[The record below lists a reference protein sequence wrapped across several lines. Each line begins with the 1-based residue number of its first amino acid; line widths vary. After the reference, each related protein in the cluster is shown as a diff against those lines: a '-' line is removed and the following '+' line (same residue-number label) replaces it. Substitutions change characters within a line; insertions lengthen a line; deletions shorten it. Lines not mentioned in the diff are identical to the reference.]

1 MAKVDY
7 PCVKR
12 VTKGLYKIKPGRYS
26 AFSYLITDEVNVL
39 IDTGLMSDYPRLEE
53 GLFELGLGPEDID
66 IVLNTHEH
74 CDHVGGNLYL
84 QESSLI
90 GAYKYS
96 AVKILYGDD
105 EVMRCRHHGEP
116 FPGSR
121 VHLWLNNADII
132 NAGSWMLKVI
142 HTPGH
147 TSGSMCLYE
156 PRRRILFSGD
166 TLFANGTASN
176 IYDSGSLGEY
186 FNSLRLLK
194 TLKVDLLLPGHGW
207 ESRNV
212 ERDIELTI
220 EKVIQR
226 FPNRKYLLRLLGEKD
241 KVYMDEERS

>member
-1 MAKVDY
+1 MLGREY
-7 PCVKR
+7 PR
-12 VTKGLYKIKPGRYS
+12 VERVGNDLYKIKAGRYS
-26 AFSYLITDEVNVL
+26 AFSYLITADINVL

-53 GLFELGLGPEDID
+53 AFLELGLRPKDLD

-84 QESSLI
+84 QDVAVI
-90 GAYKYS
+90 GAYKYA
-96 AVKILYGDD
+96 AVKIRYGDD
-105 EVMRCRHHGEP
+105 EVMRCRHHGEL
-116 FPGSR
+116 FPGSK
-121 VHLWLNNADII
+121 VHLWLNNADVID
-132 NAGSWMLKVI
+132 AGSWFLKVI

-156 PRRRILFSGD
+156 PRKRVLFSGD
-166 TLFANGTASN
+166 TLFANGTVSN

-194 TLKVDLLLPGHGW
+194 TLKIDHLYPGHGW

-220 EKVIQR
+220 KRVIEK
-226 FPNRKYLLRLLGEKD
+226 FPNRKYLLRILSEEG
-241 KVYMDEERS
+241 KVYMD

>member
-1 MAKVDY
+1 MGIMAEVDY
-7 PCVKR
+7 PCVKKVR
-12 VTKGLYKIKPGRYS
+12 PNLYKIKAGKLS
-26 AFSYLITDEVNVL
+26 AFSYLITADINIL
-39 IDTGLMSDYPRLEE
+39 IDTALMSDYPRLEE
-53 GLFELGLGPEDID
+53 GLLEVGLKPSDVD
-66 IVLNTHEH
+66 VVLNTHEH

-84 QESSLI
+84 QDVSII

-96 AVKILYGDD
+96 AVKIRYGDD
-105 EVMRCRHHGEP
+105 EVMRCRYHGEH
-116 FPGSR
+116 FPGSK
-121 VHLWLNNADII
+121 VHLWLNNADVID
-132 NAGSWMLKVI
+132 AGSWILKVV

-156 PRRRILFSGD
+156 PRKRILFSGD

-194 TLKVDLLLPGHGW
+194 TLKIDHLLPGHGW
-207 ESRNV
+207 ESRDV

-226 FPNRKYLLRLLGEKD
+226 FPNRKYLLRLLKED
-241 KVYMDEERS
+241 NV

>member
-1 MAKVDY
+1 MTAVHY

-12 VTKGLYKIKPGRYS
+12 IRPNLYKIKAGKLS
-26 AFSYLITDEVNVL
+26 AYSYLITADINIL
-39 IDTGLMSDYPRLEE
+39 IDTALMRDYPRLEE
-53 GLFELGLGPEDID
+53 GLLELGIKPDDID

-74 CDHVGGNLYL
+74 CDHVGGNLYF
-84 QESSLI
+84 QDVAII

-96 AVKILYGDD
+96 AVKIRYGDE
-105 EVMRCRHHGEP
+105 EVMRCRYHGES
-116 FPGSR
+116 FPGSK
-121 VHLWLNNADII
+121 VHLWLNNADVID
-132 NAGSWMLKVI
+132 AGSWILKVI

-156 PRRRILFSGD
+156 PRKRILFSGD

-176 IYDSGSLGEY
+176 IYDSGSLEEY

-194 TLKVDLLLPGHGW
+194 TLKIDLLLPGHGW
-207 ESRNV
+207 ESRDV

-226 FPNRKYLLRLLGEKD
+226 FPNRKYLLRLLGDRD
-241 KVYMDEERS
+241 KVYMDEEHP

>member
-7 PCVKR
+7 PWVKKVAR
-12 VTKGLYKIKPGRYS
+12 GLYKIKPGKYS
-26 AFSYLITDEVNVL
+26 AFSYLITADINVL
-39 IDTGLMSDYPRLEE
+39 IDSGLMSDYPRLEE
-53 GLFELGLGPEDID
+53 GLFELGLKPDDID

-74 CDHVGGNLYL
+74 CDHVGGNIYL
-84 QESSLI
+84 QEHSVI

-96 AVKILYGDD
+96 AVKIRYGDD
-105 EVMRCRHHGEP
+105 DVMRCRHHGEI

-121 VHLWLNNADII
+121 VHLWLNNADVID
-132 NAGSWMLKVI
+132 AGSWVLKVV

-156 PRRRILFSGD
+156 PRKRVLFSGD
-166 TLFANGTASN
+166 TLFAHGTVSN

-194 TLKVDLLLPGHGW
+194 TLKIDLLLPGHGW

-212 ERDIELTI
+212 ERDIDLTI
-220 EKVIQR
+220 EKVIER
-226 FPNRKYLLRLLGEKD
+226 FPNRKYLTGLLR
-241 KVYMDEERS
+241 DEDNLYRDEGHD